1 MFGIIYLA
9 PKLFPSQ
16 NNIEILLWDQSSE
29 VTLFVCSNPAQE
41 KSVSPLLIQTILDA
55 FVHVYNA
62 LSCGTRDVRLI
73 CGPRSGRR

>member
-16 NNIEILLWDQSSE
+16 NNIEILLWDQNSE

-41 KSVSPLLIQTILDA
+41 KSVSPLLI
-55 FVHVYNA
+55 
-62 LSCGTRDVRLI
+62 
-73 CGPRSGRR
+73 